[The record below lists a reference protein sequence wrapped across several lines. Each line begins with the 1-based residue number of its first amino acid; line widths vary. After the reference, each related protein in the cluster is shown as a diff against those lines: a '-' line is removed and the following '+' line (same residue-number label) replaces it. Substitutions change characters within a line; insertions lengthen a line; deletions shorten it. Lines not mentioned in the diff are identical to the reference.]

1 MKTNIVITV
10 IDGGRAITKQVIYD
24 VINSESETE
33 LIQKAEQDFIDLI
46 ESCVSGLSDD
56 DRDDIL
62 MDGEFDSGE
71 FQFYFAWVEV
81 IG

>member
-1 MKTNIVITV
+1 MKTNIVISV
-10 IDGGRAITKQVIYD
+10 INNENGVVKQVIYD

-56 DRDDIL
+56 DKDNIL

-81 IG
+81 IS

>member
-10 IDGGRAITKQVIYD
+10 IDGGRAIAKQVIYD

-46 ESCVSGLSDD
+46 DSCVSGLSDD

-62 MDGEFDSGE
+62 MEGEFDSGE
-71 FQFYFAWVEV
+71 FQFYFSWTEV
-81 IG
+81 IS